1 MKSPRK
7 WTVKESWLAILVSA
21 LPLMAAVTMWTIQT
35 FGADSPEIPTPYQP
49 KYLAGQCIVL
59 PVKPLTLLR
68 IEMVDREAALY
79 LVRTTPASIYRT
91 QIGMV
96 VEAQTI
102 DQFKPTLC
110 PNQT

>member
-1 MKSPRK
+1 MVRLTTFRQQ
-7 WTVKESWLAILVSA
+7 WTLLIPFLFLLILIPVTVALIELISA
-21 LPLMAAVTMWTIQT
+21 
-35 FGADSPEIPTPYQP
+35 ADSPEILTPYQP

-59 PVKPLTLLR
+59 PVQPLTLLR

-79 LVRTTPASIYRT
+79 LVRITPASIYRT
-91 QIGMV
+91 QIGAV

-102 DQFKPTLC
+102 DQFKPTVC

>member
-1 MKSPRK
+1 MKILLSPLLIPFLFLLILIPA
-7 WTVKESWLAILVSA
+7 TVVLIELIFVQATPES
-21 LPLMAAVTMWTIQT
+21 
-35 FGADSPEIPTPYQP
+35 PTPYQP

-79 LVRTTPASIYRT
+79 LVRTTPASIYRE

-96 VEAQTI
+96 VAAQTI
-102 DQFKPTLC
+102 DEFKPTLC